1 MNSKYKNSHSISET
15 TRKVF
20 FISNTNIK
28 SPSSLFVPALITAK
42 GLYPP
47 SVILQKI
54 LLDTNNSKSND
65 IMIPRKSYS
74 VPIKL
79 ITMQEHITSSISA
92 TTTTTTT
99 TTITAT
105 ATATATTTI
114 TTDIP
119 LQKSQSTPTS
129 PVTSNNNEPQIPKL
143 ISFEKSQINTAKS
156 SRTPMKKW
164 ILKKKPIATKL
175 QPAYLK
181 EQEEEEDEP
190 MTRPMSLTEKRK
202 RQAKRADQ
210 VKIWKVREEREARE
224 ARLVIRRQMVNG
236 NKKISQSASTSS
248 TTSTIRKKKKRVKF
262 NFDKNSI
269 IQLPSLNDSLEDI

>member
-1 MNSKYKNSHSISET
+1 MNNKYKNSHSISET

-20 FISNTNIK
+20 FISNTYIK
-28 SPSSLFVPALITAK
+28 PPSSLFVPALITVK

-47 SVILQKI
+47 SIILLKT
-54 LLDTNNSKSND
+54 LLDTNNSIPNN
-65 IMIPRKSYS
+65 IMIPRKSCS

-79 ITMQEHITSSISA
+79 ITMQEHITSSIS

-99 TTITAT
+99 TAT
-105 ATATATTTI
+105 TTTI

-119 LQKSQSTPTS
+119 LKKSQSTPPS
-129 PVTSNNNEPQIPKL
+129 PTTPNHNEPQIPKL

-164 ILKKKPIATKL
+164 VLKKKKPITTKL
-175 QPAYLK
+175 QSAYLK
-181 EQEEEEDEP
+181 EQGQEQEQEEEEDEP
-190 MTRPMSLTEKRK
+190 MTKPMSLTEKRK

-224 ARLVIRRQMVNG
+224 ARLVLRRQMVNG
-236 NKKISQSASTSS
+236 NKKISQSTSTSS
-248 TTSTIRKKKKRVKF
+248 TTNTIRKKKKRVKF
-262 NFDKNSI
+262 NFDKNSV
-269 IQLPSLNDSLEDI
+269 IQLPSFNDSLEDI